1 MNDHVHPV
9 FQPLLDPRKT
19 LLDMIPPE
27 HKPLAEHRTTS
38 VIVAAI
44 KSANLTVHEM
54 GLILGAITDR
64 ICATSCGKYPENP
77 ELEAIAHDLAETCE
91 DFAEAQNKIEE
102 RLYETTVQEREY
114 EPTEE
119 GDWK

>member
-1 MNDHVHPV
+1 MNAPNEV
-9 FQPLLDPRKT
+9 FTEALHIIKGGD
-19 LLDMIPPE
+19 
-27 HKPLAEHRTTS
+27 RTS
-38 VIVAAI
+38 SIIAAAI
-44 KSANLTVHEM
+44 KTSTLTVNEM
-54 GLILGAITDR
+54 GNILGAITDR
-64 ICATSCGKYPENP
+64 ICATACGKWPENP

-102 RLYETTVQEREY
+102 RLYETTVQEPEY